1 MTEVKKNAYKR
12 AYTELNEIFKIMS
25 EDELNKIPST
35 FIANVQKEM
44 DNDYEF
50 ELDKDK
56 DLLDQD
62 LMTETKALIVQMYV
76 RFLALKDENEFWQKY
91 DKYCIS
97 EIEKQKRKQYNPDNL
112 FKNKQR
118 WSIEEQAQTENI
130 AMVKYE
136 KETFIDKIKRF
147 FKKILKKNDFI
158 RKIN

>member
-1 MTEVKKNAYKR
+1 MTKAKKNAYKR

-25 EDELNKIPST
+25 EDELNKIPSI
-35 FIANVQKEM
+35 FIDNVQKEM

-56 DLLDQD
+56 ELLEQD

-76 RFLALKDENEFWQKY
+76 RFLASEGENELWQKY

-97 EIEKQKRKQYNPDNL
+97 EIEKQRREKYNPDNL
-112 FKNKQR
+112 FKNKPK
-118 WSIEEQAQTENI
+118 WSIEEQAQTENT
-130 AMVKYE
+130 AMIKYE
-136 KETFIDKIKRF
+136 EETFIDKIKRF
-147 FKKILKKNDFI
+147 FSDFI

>member
-56 DLLDQD
+56 DLLNQD
-62 LMTETKALIVQMYV
+62 LMTETKALIVQMYAK
-76 RFLALKDENEFWQKY
+76 FLALEGENELWKKY

-97 EIEKQKRKQYNPDNL
+97 EIEKQRREQYNPDNL
-112 FKNKQR
+112 FKDKQK
-118 WSIEEQAQTENI
+118 WSIEKQSQTENI

-136 KETFIDKIKRF
+136 KGTFIDKIKRF
-147 FKKILKKNDFI
+147 FKIILKKQ
-158 RKIN
+158 

>member
-12 AYTELNEIFKIMS
+12 AYAELNEIFKIMS

-44 DNDYEF
+44 DDDYRF

-56 DLLDQD
+56 NLLDQD
-62 LMTETKALIVQMYV
+62 LMTETKALIVQMYA
-76 RFLALKDENEFWQKY
+76 RFLAPEGENELWQKY
-91 DKYCIS
+91 DRYCVN
-97 EIEKQKRKQYNPDNL
+97 EIEKQKREQYNPDDL
-112 FKNKQR
+112 FKNKQK
-118 WSIEEQAQTENI
+118 WSIEEQAQTENV

-147 FKKILKKNDFI
+147 FTKILKK
-158 RKIN
+158 

>member
-1 MTEVKKNAYKR
+1 MTEVKKNVYKR

-76 RFLALKDENEFWQKY
+76 RFLAPEGENELWQKY

-97 EIEKQKRKQYNPDNL
+97 EIEKQRREQYNPDNL
-112 FKNKQR
+112 FKNKQK

-147 FKKILKKNDFI
+147 FTKILKKQ
-158 RKIN
+158 

>member
-1 MTEVKKNAYKR
+1 
-12 AYTELNEIFKIMS
+12 MS

-56 DLLDQD
+56 DLLNQD
-62 LMTETKALIVQMYV
+62 LMTETKALIVQMYAK
-76 RFLALKDENEFWQKY
+76 FLAPEGENELWKKY

-97 EIEKQKRKQYNPDNL
+97 EIEKQRREQYNPDNL
-112 FKNKQR
+112 FKDKQK
-118 WSIEEQAQTENI
+118 WSIEKQSQTENI

-136 KETFIDKIKRF
+136 KGTFIDKIKRF
-147 FKKILKKNDFI
+147 FKIILKKQ
-158 RKIN
+158 